1 MQLQTIIYFMTG
13 AVLTGVTA
21 GLILYYMGDILS
33 QLLRLPSTDSEPAP
47 TDFIEKQELSF
58 DWESRWRDHYQSST
72 ILEEDEPSQSSEE
85 FRD

>member
-1 MQLQTIIYFMTG
+1 MQLQTILYFMTG

-33 QLLRLPSTDSEPAP
+33 QLLRLPSTDPEPAP
-47 TDFIEKQELSF
+47 TDLKEKQEPPF
-58 DWESRWRDHYQSST
+58 DWETRWRDHYQSST